1 MKLINI
7 YDPRK
12 AYVHENHVMS
22 RFGLSAESILQA
34 KECFQLEF
42 LNTRPLNHLVVEG
55 LLKNKDYML
64 DLAAYVTSFES
75 KFEVVS
81 VYVSPMLKSLAK
93 DKTILREDLDLR
105 FTKYKDML
113 SKFVPK
119 FDKVI
124 SSVELDKLD
133 MTVSSD
139 SLRGLGFEVTA

>member
-1 MKLINI
+1 LRLVNI

-42 LNTRPLNHLVVEG
+42 MNTRPLNHLVVEG
-55 LLKNKDYML
+55 ILKNKDYML
-64 DLAAYVTSFES
+64 DLVAYVTSFES

-81 VYVSPMLKSLAK
+81 IYVSPMLKSLAK

-105 FTKYKDML
+105 FTKYRDML

-119 FDKVI
+119 FDMVI
-124 SSVELDKLD
+124 SSVDFDK
-133 MTVSSD
+133 T
-139 SLRGLGFEVTA
+139 GLEITAWQMQK